1 MLWFPLTVGV
11 SPCFHCTALVPVY
24 RVYTSYFLKNYPV
37 SEDVLNEQWEASKY
51 ETSGKELNHQKSKL
65 IYSGLKARG

>member
-1 MLWFPLTVGV
+1 MI
-11 SPCFHCTALVPVY
+11 
-24 RVYTSYFLKNYPV
+24 LKNYPV